1 MNARGCCASALY
13 THLHIPRIA
22 SSFLSSSY
30 LGFLSSLVSINLP
43 SSYAS
48 SSSPSSVSFSS
59 TSPSPSA
66 PLLVDSLFFSS
77 ASPCLSPS
85 APPSVYP
92 FFSTTPHIFAQD
104 LSHNYLTGRALKLL
118 AARTLYLSS
127 NFLSGPLP
135 DGACQPHSFDANC
148 FTLPLGCALVP
159 QRQEAACNA
168 FCGVSSA
175 AGAAAA
181 AACGGHGVCYP
192 EGASLAPTCL
202 CDAGFV
208 QFGGITFVAQ
218 GQNKNYSSS
227 QAVLPPASILTR
239 GGQRETKGNFT
250 AEPVKLFVYEANQ
263 GLSRCGLQLA
273 FHANF
278 TFSLL
283 PRSGHV
289 GFNGLA
295 FVISAT
301 DQVGSGAG
309 VGYGGMDTRSMA
321 VEFDTLQN
329 KEHGDMSSHH
339 VGLNVRGEDRSLVAV
354 RSPFRLSNRKAYT
367 AWVDY
372 EPGDPGTIQVFLA
385 DSQEKPQQAVL
396 EWRLALCEV
405 LQGAVDQPAFFFGFV
420 ASTTVKPFQRHVIL
434 ESTVD
439 TGLPASPRT
448 VTRNPAHRRRSNLT
462 LVFINSSLSS
472 LLLLVGLPPVALQL
486 LVGPPLVALQL
497 LFGLPPVAL
506 LLLVGPPPV
515 APQRHLRAA
524 ARRPASAL
532 LPPSPLF
539 PADEQV
545 QQRSRAAA

>member
-1 MNARGCCASALY
+1 M
-13 THLHIPRIA
+13 PVP
-22 SSFLSSSY
+22 
-30 LGFLSSLVSINLP
+30 VSIP
-43 SSYAS
+43 FC
-48 SSSPSSVSFSS
+48 SPIRI
-59 TSPSPSA
+59 PI
-66 PLLVDSLFFSS
+66 LLNN
-77 ASPCLSPS
+77 
-85 APPSVYP
+85 
-92 FFSTTPHIFAQD
+92 PHIFAQD
-104 LSHNYLTGRALKLL
+104 LSHNYLTSRAVKLL

-168 FCGVSSA
+168 LCGVSSA

-192 EGASLAPTCL
+192 EGASLAPTC
-202 CDAGFV
+202 
-208 QFGGITFVAQ
+208 
-218 GQNKNYSSS
+218 QNKNYSSS

-309 VGYGGMDTRSMA
+309 VG
-321 VEFDTLQN
+321 
-329 KEHGDMSSHH
+329 HH

-420 ASTTVKPFQRHVIL
+420 ASTTVKPF
-434 ESTVD
+434 S
-439 TGLPASPRT
+439 
-448 VTRNPAHRRRSNLT
+448 
-462 LVFINSSLSS
+462 
-472 LLLLVGLPPVALQL
+472 
-486 LVGPPLVALQL
+486 
-497 LFGLPPVAL
+497 
-506 LLLVGPPPV
+506 
-515 APQRHLRAA
+515 A
-524 ARRPASAL
+524 ARHS
-532 LPPSPLF
+532 
-539 PADEQV
+539 
-545 QQRSRAAA
+545 